1 MATTS
6 LSATGRIKEITSLH
20 DLAMK
25 ESQSAVLRA
34 IRIGELLTEQK
45 TELQHGEWIPWVE
58 ENLPFGREQSARYM
72 RIYSNRDVLA
82 NVTCMSHLPMNQA
95 IQMLATPKPKAETV
109 AEFTDDEHVDT
120 ETGEILCDG
129 DEDAQCVSVE
139 YIPSEE
145 ITIEPVK
152 NSKIFDRWD
161 KVLKDLN
168 AEIAECIQSNPVASW
183 LHYPFYKQKMK
194 QLRSLLKDAKPS
206 RICPDCNG
214 LNKDCDL
221 CRGYGFLSVQAD
233 KLAAPKGGSG

>member
-1 MATTS
+1 MTTTL
-6 LSATGRIKEITSLH
+6 LSATGRIEEITSLH

-25 ESQSAVLRA
+25 ESQSAVSRA

-45 TELQHGEWIPWVE
+45 AELQHGEWIPWVE
-58 ENLPFGREQSARYM
+58 ENLPFGIDQAGNYM
-72 RIYSNRDVLA
+72 RVYR
-82 NVTCMSHLPMNQA
+82 NQDKLNSEPVRNLKEA
-95 IQMLATPKPKAETV
+95 VQMLATPKPKTETV
-109 AEFTDDEHVDT
+109 SDFPEDGHVDT

-129 DEDAQCVSVE
+129 DEDAQYVSVE

-183 LHYPFYKQKMK
+183 LHYPFYKQKMN
-194 QLRSLLKDAKPS
+194 QLRSLIKDAKPS
-206 RICPDCNG
+206 RVCPECNG
-214 LNKDCDL
+214 SNKDCDL

-233 KLAAPKGGSG
+233 KLAATA